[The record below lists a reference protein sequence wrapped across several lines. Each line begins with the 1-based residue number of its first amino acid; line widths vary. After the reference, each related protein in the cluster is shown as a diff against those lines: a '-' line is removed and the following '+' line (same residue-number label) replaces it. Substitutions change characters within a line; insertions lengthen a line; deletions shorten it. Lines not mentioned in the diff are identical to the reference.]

1 MARLAQ
7 VQSDSNE
14 PTNGAPEKAA
24 RFAYTIVSGFAR
36 IFSVVAL
43 AIAWEVL
50 ARSGT
55 FTPFQLP
62 ALSAVLERSGATL
75 CRVIFGS
82 TLHSRSIGR

>member
-7 VQSDSNE
+7 AVSDSGE
-14 PTNGAPEKAA
+14 PPNGTPEKAA
-24 RFAYTIVSGFAR
+24 RFVYTLVWGFAR
-36 IFSVVAL
+36 IFSVIAL

-62 ALSAVLERSGATL
+62 ALSAVLER
-75 CRVIFGS
+75 I
-82 TLHSRSIGR
+82 